1 MSSVTDFDL
10 DATVRPRRIAALTAA
25 SILTAKQG
33 QFQTI
38 DDATTIVSDVGGG
51 AHAVRV
57 RCKPVG
63 LQGGPDPNSL
73 LTILVRVAEARTIT
87 KPTTAAAG
95 TIVSAVLDGSDGSD
109 LCVVMLPDAE
119 GRVDLS
125 VTLDAADATARV
137 SLMHRHFCATTP
149 VAIT

>member
-1 MSSVTDFDL
+1 MSSITPLDL
-10 DATVRPRRIAALTAA
+10 DASLRPRRIASLTAA
-25 SILTAKQG
+25 SIVTAKQG

-38 DDATTIVSDVGGG
+38 DDATAIVSDVGGG

-63 LQGGPDPNSL
+63 LQGGPDPNTL
-73 LTILVRVAEARTIT
+73 LTILVRVAETRTIT
-87 KPTTAAAG
+87 KPTAAAVG

-109 LCVVMLPDAE
+109 LCVVVQPNAE

-125 VTLDAADATARV
+125 VTLDAADPAARV
-137 SLMHRHFCATTP
+137 SLMHRHFSATTP
-149 VAIT
+149 IAIT